1 MFMNL
6 YTEPTEIFEYIKLC
20 LSPTNNDVLSAPERK
35 ICISFVYQRIISIQ
49 NVKKSIDNFK
59 V

>member
-1 MFMNL
+1 MNL

-35 ICISFVYQRIISIQ
+35 VCISFVYQRRLPIHD
-49 NVKKSIDNFK
+49 VKKSIDNFK